1 MTAPRILVVT
11 VVHHPLDT
19 RILVRQIAA
28 LTAAGHEVTYAAPFA
43 AFGVEPPAG
52 VRALDLPRSSGRHRL
67 SSVRT
72 ARQMIRQWAPEHD
85 VVLIHDPELVV
96 AAAGVT
102 DTAVVWDV
110 HEDTAVTVAYKDWIP
125 RGLSRAAAVGVRGME
140 RWAERHFSLLLAES
154 AYAGRFRQPHTVV
167 PNSTLI
173 DAQAPLPGPGRAV
186 CVSTLT
192 RARGA
197 LDVIEVGRLLRPQG
211 IVVDV
216 IGPATADVD
225 DALRR
230 ADLDGDIRW
239 HGRLPHEEVVL
250 RMRGA
255 TAGLSLLHNER
266 NYRHSHPTKVFEYLA
281 HGVPAVATPLPLVAD
296 LVERYDAGVIVPFH
310 NPRAAAHAVVALHE
324 DDERRIRLGAN
335 GVEAV
340 RTRHNW
346 DDDAPMFV
354 AAIEQAARAGS
365 RGPSSSRR
373 RPARRRP
380 VPPA

>member
-1 MTAPRILVVT
+1 MTALRVMVVT

-28 LTAAGHEVTYAAPFA
+28 LIAAGHEVTYAAPFA
-43 AFGVEPPAG
+43 SLGVEPPEG
-52 VRALDLPRSSGRHRL
+52 VRALDLPRSSGRQRL
-67 SSVRT
+67 TAVRA
-72 ARQMIRQWAPEHD
+72 ARRLIREWAPEHD
-85 VVLIHDPELVV
+85 VVLIHDPELIVS
-96 AAAGVT
+96 AAGLP
-102 DTAVVWDV
+102 DTVVVWDV
-110 HEDTAVTVAYKDWIP
+110 HEDTAAAVAYKDWIP
-125 RGLSRAAAVGVRGME
+125 RGLSRAAASGVRGME
-140 RWAERHFSLLLAES
+140 RWAERRFALLLAES
-154 AYAGRFRQPHTVV
+154 AYAGRFREQHAVV

-173 DAQAPLPGPGRAV
+173 DAQAPPPGPGRAV

-197 LDVIEVGRLLRPQG
+197 LDVIEVGRLLRPRG

-216 IGPATADVD
+216 IGPASADVS

-230 ADLDGDIRW
+230 ADLSGDIRW
-239 HGRLPHEEVVL
+239 HGRLPHAEVVL

-255 TAGLSLLHNER
+255 TAGLSLLHDER

-281 HGVPAVATPLPLVAD
+281 HGVPAVATPLPLVVD
-296 LVERYDAGVIVPFH
+296 LVDRHGAGIIVPFRD
-310 NPRAAAHAVVALHE
+310 PRAAAEAVVALHE
-324 DDERRIRLGAN
+324 DDERRIRMGAN

-340 RTRHNW
+340 RTTHNW

-354 AAIEQAARAGS
+354 AAIEEAARAGS

-373 RPARRRP
+373 RPSRRRP
-380 VPPA
+380 APPE